1 MKKSELRQ
9 IIQEVLQG
17 ELAKVKQ
24 LSESTFQ
31 GVSTSGIRTSSRF
44 SPETIA
50 IELDNDDAFYDFVA
64 DHDFILEDPEVVD
77 YVTKYA
83 GEKTSLIGD
92 DLAEFVDAVL
102 TVLDRNVD
110 GSAAE
115 TRVQDKAD
123 IDRYMN
129 NNFGDNWEDDLF

>member
-1 MKKSELRQ
+1 MKKSELRS
-9 IIQEVLQG
+9 IIQEVLQE
-17 ELAKVKQ
+17 ELAKARQ

-31 GVSTSGIRTSSRF
+31 GTSTSGIRTSSNF

-50 IELDNDDAFYDFVA
+50 IELDGDEDFYDFIA

-83 GEKTSLIGD
+83 GEKTSLVGD
-92 DLAEFVDAVL
+92 DLDEFVDAVL

-110 GSAAE
+110 GSVAE
-115 TRVQDKAD
+115 TRMQDKAD
-123 IDRYMN
+123 IGRYMR
-129 NNFGDNWEDDLF
+129 NNFGNNWEDDLF

>member
-9 IIQEVLQG
+9 IIQEVLQE
-17 ELAKVKQ
+17 ELAKANQ

-50 IELDNDDAFYDFVA
+50 IELDGDDAFYDFVA

-129 NNFGDNWEDDLF
+129 NNFGDNWKDDLF